1 MNVKLVID
9 YKECEL
15 SKREIIALS
24 YGVNRLTDIQSRQGY
39 FSNTFRLPKTPTNLE
54 IFGYPDQ
61 LNAVDSKRWQ
71 RLTAWIE
78 SDGVQVVYGF
88 AQLQSVS
95 DTIEV
100 VVKGGNSDWIAL
112 MKDKRS
118 EDLNLRSLDHKHQQS
133 IIQANR
139 FNTYTDGFI
148 YPDIDYGWLKDE
160 EQDPHGHFFY
170 PAVFMH
176 KYIEQAFADIGYTL
190 DNALD
195 TEERYQK
202 MVIPFSNKERLHS
215 DEWANDKKF
224 KAIFG
229 ATSPPVGNLNKV
241 DIASVEYDNG
251 GHIDTAND
259 YYQPNESI
267 NGQTF
272 RLSVTYSI
280 GTPTGTDDLTIAVGT
295 EPTAPFTNPT
305 PGIII
310 ETSIASTG
318 TFTVDFEYHFHQQP
332 IYILAQTNNNTLT
345 IDSGYWEVLTVDKTV
360 VRGSEWNL
368 AVNLP
373 DLLQTD
379 VLKYVANAFNVLI
392 SANAATKVA
401 TITPFDD
408 VAANSPEDWSE
419 KIDLSED
426 ALISFEYGDYQAENE
441 LEYDINT
448 DDTYLKEFPDLGKST
463 LLNTNKD
470 EGKKTIYK
478 APFSLCQRGITL
490 KDTLT
495 KALIDYNE
503 TISNYTTI
511 FYKST
516 MTITAINTSGVV
528 TVASGANQL
537 LPGVGVHMTSISGA
551 LLNNGDFIGD
561 TVQIVSKIN
570 SDTEFQLEGSF
581 SGSPV
586 VSGNCRAGVMVDGN
600 NQTFVNVL
608 DEMTTVDDLDEVYF
622 YGLDGSPTYTSL
634 AYGLSSMNGNVR
646 FMVAQKVSTRCFYLG
661 HILSYTDEND
671 PFPYAAPTITNAS
684 AVTLGSVRFV
694 KKQDNKE
701 SAPRIGIVDVS
712 TDAPNAITL
721 YGETTETQVSE
732 LSYDDITWDVLVAA
746 YWNTLSS
753 IIQSPQMVK
762 VLMRLSALD
771 IHGADFTK
779 PKYLSQFGCLF
790 YLSYIEQFKT
800 NQVDS
805 TEVELVKLP

>member
-1 MNVKLVID
+1 MNVRLVID
-9 YKECEL
+9 YKECQL
-15 SKREIIALS
+15 SKEEVIALS

-39 FSNTFRLPKTPTNLE
+39 YSNTFRLPKTPTNLE

-61 LNAVDSKRWQ
+61 LNATDTKRFQ

-95 DTIEV
+95 DELEV

-118 EDLNLRSLDHKHQQS
+118 EDLNLRSLDHKHEQS
-133 IIQANR
+133 IIQSNR

-148 YPDIDYGWLKDE
+148 YPDVDYGWLKDE
-160 EQDPHGHFFY
+160 EKDPHGHFLY

-176 KYIEQAFADIGYTL
+176 RYIQQAFADIGYTL
-190 DNALD
+190 SNVLD
-195 TEERYQK
+195 LESRYQK

-215 DEWANDKKF
+215 DEWATDKFF
-224 KAIFG
+224 KALFG
-229 ATSPPVGNLNKV
+229 STNPPIGNYFKV
-241 DIASVEYDNG
+241 DIASTEYDNG
-251 GHIDTAND
+251 GHVDTSND
-259 YYQPNESI
+259 YYQPNENI
-267 NGQTF
+267 NAQTF

-280 GTPTGTDDLTIAVGT
+280 GTPTGSDDLIIAVST
-295 EPTAPFTNPT
+295 EPGPIISNP
-305 PGIII
+305 IIQLI
-310 ETSIASTG
+310 NETSIASTG
-318 TFTVDFEYHFHQQP
+318 TFSVDFEFHCHQQP
-332 IYILAQTNNNTLT
+332 IYILAQTTNNTLT
-345 IDSGYWEVLTVDKTV
+345 IDSGSWEVLTVDKTV
-360 VRGSEWNL
+360 IRGSEWNI
-368 AVNLP
+368 AANLP

-379 VLKYVANAFNVLI
+379 VLKYIANAFNVVI
-392 SANAATKVA
+392 STNAATKVA

-408 VAANSPEDWSE
+408 VAINTPEDWTS

-426 ALISFEYGDYQAENE
+426 ALISFEYGDFQAENE

-448 DDTYLKEFPDLGKST
+448 DDTYLKETPDLGKAT
-463 LLNTNKD
+463 LFNTNKD

-478 APFSLCQRGITL
+478 APFSLTARAITL
-490 KDTLT
+490 NDTLT
-495 KALIDYNE
+495 KAVIDYND
-503 TISNYTTI
+503 TVSSYNSI

-528 TVASGANQL
+528 TVAGGANQL
-537 LPGVGVHMTSISGA
+537 LPGVGVHLTSISGA
-551 LLNNGDFIGD
+551 LLNNGTFIGD

-586 VSGNCRAGVMVDGN
+586 VSGNARAGVMSLL
-600 NQTFVNVL
+600 TTTYVNVY
-608 DEMTTVDDLDEVYF
+608 DEMTDVEELDEVYF
-622 YGLDGSPTYTSL
+622 YDLDGSPTYTSVS
-634 AYGLSSMNGNVR
+634 YGLTAMNGNIR
-646 FMVAQKVSTRCFYLG
+646 FLVARKVSSRCFQLG

-671 PFPYAAPTITNAS
+671 PLPYADVVITNGV
-684 AVTLGSVRFV
+684 AVTEGECRFI

-701 SAPRIGIVDVS
+701 AEPRVAIVNVS

-721 YGETTETQVSE
+721 YGETTETEVSE
-732 LSYDDITWDVLVAA
+732 LSYDDITWDVLVAQ
-746 YWNTLSS
+746 YWNTLSA
-753 IIQSPQMVK
+753 IIQSPQMVRC
-762 VLMRLSALD
+762 LMRLSALD
-771 IHGADFTK
+771 IHGADFTR

-790 YLSYIEQFKT
+790 YLSYIDQFKT

-805 TEVELVKLP
+805 TEVELVRLP